1 MDWET
6 HLESRLFHLT
16 YPKIF
21 PKIFIDNDCNFG
33 NNLHIGAIGEIIIKS
48 GVLGGSNILIIDHNH
63 GETLN
68 LSEISS
74 IQPSQR
80 ELTSTGNIYIGE
92 NVWLA
97 DNVKI
102 LGGSVIESGSIIAAN
117 AVVKGKVREIP
128 SIMDTSDAIQIDVI
142 IPVLNEQEYILSCL
156 NSVCNFVLPKN
167 VNLQIF
173 VIDGCSKDETLRI
186 ALEFAADK
194 DNIFILNN
202 PGIIQATALNIGI
215 KQSKADYILRL
226 DAHSEY
232 PSDYLA
238 NCLETAL
245 RTSACNVGGMAIT
258 KASSS
263 SLSAT
268 LVQAISTSKFGV
280 GDSGFRVGAEEGVRD
295 TVPYGFFKR
304 EIFNKYGLF
313 NERLARAQDYE
324 FNKRIQNEGG
334 KKYGSIQKYTLV
346 IIIRVLSIVLL
357 LNSL

>member
-1 MDWET
+1 
-6 HLESRLFHLT
+6 
-16 YPKIF
+16 
-21 PKIFIDNDCNFG
+21 
-33 NNLHIGAIGEIIIKS
+33 
-48 GVLGGSNILIIDHNH
+48 
-63 GETLN
+63 
-68 LSEISS
+68 
-74 IQPSQR
+74 
-80 ELTSTGNIYIGE
+80 
-92 NVWLA
+92 
-97 DNVKI
+97 
-102 LGGSVIESGSIIAAN
+102 
-117 AVVKGKVREIP
+117 
-128 SIMDTSDAIQIDVI
+128 MDTSDAIQIDVI

-295 TVPYGFFKR
+295 TVPYGF
-304 EIFNKYGLF
+304 
-313 NERLARAQDYE
+313 
-324 FNKRIQNEGG
+324 
-334 KKYGSIQKYTLV
+334 
-346 IIIRVLSIVLL
+346 
-357 LNSL
+357 

>member
-1 MDWET
+1 
-6 HLESRLFHLT
+6 
-16 YPKIF
+16 
-21 PKIFIDNDCNFG
+21 
-33 NNLHIGAIGEIIIKS
+33 
-48 GVLGGSNILIIDHNH
+48 
-63 GETLN
+63 
-68 LSEISS
+68 
-74 IQPSQR
+74 
-80 ELTSTGNIYIGE
+80 
-92 NVWLA
+92 
-97 DNVKI
+97 
-102 LGGSVIESGSIIAAN
+102 
-117 AVVKGKVREIP
+117 
-128 SIMDTSDAIQIDVI
+128 MDTSDAIQIDVI

-156 NSVCNFVLPKN
+156 NSVCSFVLPKN

-194 DNIFILNN
+194 DNIFVLNN

-334 KKYGSIQKYTLV
+334 KIWFNPKIYFSYYNQSSFYSFIIKQIMKEAPFNAYMWYLAPYSFSVRHSVTLFFALGIIGGLVLTLFEISYLLSLIFFNIVSLYFILGIYFSIKQSRRYKRFSLLPCLPFAFFVFHLTHGIGILAG
-346 IIIRVLSIVLL
+346 IIRLIFNAAPVQR
-357 LNSL
+357 NN